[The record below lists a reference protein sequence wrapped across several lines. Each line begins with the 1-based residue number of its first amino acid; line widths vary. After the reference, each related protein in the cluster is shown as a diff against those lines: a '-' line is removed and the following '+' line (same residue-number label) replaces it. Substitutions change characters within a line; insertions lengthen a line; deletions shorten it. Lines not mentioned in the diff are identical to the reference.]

1 MKIDNSIYNNN
12 INNNNYNINTN
23 NNIII
28 FTATTVIIIIN
39 IIILTYLSNES
50 EVFTEKPLTQ
60 AIPNRV
66 YVLFII

>member
-28 FTATTVIIIIN
+28 FTATTVIIIN
-39 IIILTYLSNES
+39 VIILTYLSNES
-50 EVFTEKPLTQ
+50 EVFTEKPLTR

>member
-1 MKIDNSIYNNN
+1 MKIDNIVYNNN
-12 INNNNYNINTN
+12 INNNNYNINAN

-28 FTATTVIIIIN
+28 FTATTVIIN
-39 IIILTYLSNES
+39 IILTYLSNES

>member
-28 FTATTVIIIIN
+28 FTATTVIIIN
-39 IIILTYLSNES
+39 IFILTYLSNES

>member
-1 MKIDNSIYNNN
+1 MKIANSVYNNN

-28 FTATTVIIIIN
+28 FTATTVIIIN

-50 EVFTEKPLTQ
+50 EVFTGKPLTQ